1 MTRDAAAGGP
11 ERVTKAESGGSKSD
25 AGCVLLVDDEP
36 LFLRAL
42 VRILRSSGHRLLLAE
57 QLDAFETALR
67 EPALDVVLLDLR
79 FGIHDGREL
88 LSRIKR
94 ERPELEVIVVTGHA
108 SVESAVA
115 CMRAGAFD
123 YLEKPFGDVHRVRH
137 IVHRAVER
145 RHLVSRNHELEREL
159 GERGGSPTLIGQAP
173 AMRSLQRTLTSLRH
187 NESTVL
193 IQGESGT
200 GKELVARALHAA
212 SPRQAGPFV
221 PVDCGALPESI
232 IESELF
238 GHQRGAFTGA
248 VGAPG
253 LFRVAS
259 GGTLFLDEIGEIP
272 LAVQAKLLRVLQNRE
287 VRPLGATQPLAVDLR
302 VVCATHRD
310 LAAMVA
316 AGRFRQDLY
325 YRLNVVRLPLPPLR
339 ERREDIPRLAQHFL
353 EQHRQRR
360 SNVRGFTA
368 EALQALAAYDWP
380 GNVRELENTVESAL
394 ALAVGEQ
401 LDVADLLLPSGTASP
416 PAAAVAPTSV
426 VPLSLAAYERAALER
441 ALHECG
447 GDASAAARR
456 LGIGRSTFY
465 RKLGVHGIAVTRRS
479 AASSSMQA
487 ESRG

>member
-159 GERGGSPTLIGQAP
+159 GERASRVPAETTSP
-173 AMRSLQRTLTSLRH
+173 RRTLTWRIDPATSKLSCIWSRGSQRPV
-187 NESTVL
+187 NSSVSWTV
-193 IQGESGT
+193 
-200 GKELVARALHAA
+200 
-212 SPRQAGPFV
+212 P
-221 PVDCGALPESI
+221 
-232 IESELF
+232 
-238 GHQRGAFTGA
+238 
-248 VGAPG
+248 
-253 LFRVAS
+253 
-259 GGTLFLDEIGEIP
+259 
-272 LAVQAKLLRVLQNRE
+272 
-287 VRPLGATQPLAVDLR
+287 
-302 VVCATHRD
+302 
-310 LAAMVA
+310 
-316 AGRFRQDLY
+316 
-325 YRLNVVRLPLPPLR
+325 
-339 ERREDIPRLAQHFL
+339 
-353 EQHRQRR
+353 
-360 SNVRGFTA
+360 
-368 EALQALAAYDWP
+368 
-380 GNVRELENTVESAL
+380 
-394 ALAVGEQ
+394 
-401 LDVADLLLPSGTASP
+401 
-416 PAAAVAPTSV
+416 
-426 VPLSLAAYERAALER
+426 
-441 ALHECG
+441 
-447 GDASAAARR
+447 
-456 LGIGRSTFY
+456 RST
-465 RKLGVHGIAVTRRS
+465 
-479 AASSSMQA
+479 M
-487 ESRG
+487 

>member
-1 MTRDAAAGGP
+1 MTRDAAAVGA
-11 ERVTKAESGGSKSD
+11 ERASTAGASADTSRD

-42 VRILRSSGHRLLLAE
+42 ARILRPAGHRLLLAE
-57 QLDAFETALR
+57 RLEAFEAALE
-67 EPALDVVLLDLR
+67 EPALDLVLLDLR
-79 FGIHDGREL
+79 FGTHDGREL
-88 LSRIKR
+88 LSRVKR

-123 YLEKPFGDVHRVRH
+123 YLEKPFADVHRVRH
-137 IVHRAVER
+137 TVHRAIER
-145 RHLVSRNHELEREL
+145 RRLVTRNHELEREL
-159 GERGGSPTLIGQAP
+159 GERGDGPTLIAHAP
-173 AMRSLQRTLTSLRH
+173 AMRSLQRSLASLRH

-200 GKELVARALHAA
+200 GKELVARALHAG
-212 SPRQAGPFV
+212 SPRRTGPFV

-272 LAVQAKLLRVLQNRE
+272 PAIQAKLLRVLQNRE
-287 VRPLGATQPLAVDLR
+287 VRPLGAARPVAVDLR

-325 YRLNVVRLPLPPLR
+325 YRLNVVRLPIPPLR
-339 ERREDIPRLAQHFL
+339 DRREDIPRLAQHFL
-353 EQHRQRR
+353 EQRR
-360 SNVRGFTA
+360 HPECPVRGFTP

-394 ALAVGEQ
+394 ALARGEE
-401 LDVADLLLPSGTASP
+401 LDVVDLVLPSSGTAE
-416 PAAAVAPTSV
+416 ATA
-426 VPLSLAAYERAALER
+426 
-441 ALHECG
+441 
-447 GDASAAARR
+447 
-456 LGIGRSTFY
+456 
-465 RKLGVHGIAVTRRS
+465 
-479 AASSSMQA
+479 
-487 ESRG
+487 

>member
-1 MTRDAAAGGP
+1 MARDAAATG
-11 ERVTKAESGGSKSD
+11 AEHPSVVGASGDASPD

-42 VRILRSSGHRLLLAE
+42 ARILRPAGHRLLLAE
-57 QLDAFETALR
+57 RLEAFEAGLE
-67 EPALDVVLLDLR
+67 EPALDLVILDLR
-79 FGIHDGREL
+79 FGTHDGREL
-88 LSRIKR
+88 LSRVKR

-123 YLEKPFGDVHRVRH
+123 YLEKPFADVHRVRH
-137 IVHRAVER
+137 TVHRAIER
-145 RHLVSRNHELEREL
+145 RRLVTRNHELEREL
-159 GERGGSPTLIGQAP
+159 GDRGEGPTLIAQAP
-173 AMRSLQRTLTSLRH
+173 AMRSLQRSLVNLRH

-200 GKELVARALHAA
+200 GKELVARALHAG
-212 SPRQAGPFV
+212 SPRRTGPFV

-253 LFRVAS
+253 LVRVAS

-272 LAVQAKLLRVLQNRE
+272 PAIQAKLLRVLQNRE
-287 VRPLGATQPLAVDLR
+287 VRPLGAARPVAVDLR

-325 YRLNVVRLPLPPLR
+325 YRLNVVRLPIPPLR
-339 ERREDIPRLAQHFL
+339 DRREDIPRLAQHFL
-353 EQHRQRR
+353 EQHRHPERP
-360 SNVRGFTA
+360 VRGFTP
-368 EALQALAAYDWP
+368 EALQALAAHDWP

-394 ALAVGEQ
+394 ALARSDE
-401 LDVADLLLPSGTASP
+401 LDAADLVLPSRGTAEG
-416 PAAAVAPTSV
+416 AAAPVGA

-447 GDASAAARR
+447 GDATAAARR

-465 RKLGVHGIAVTRRS
+465 RKLAVHGIAVSRRS
-479 AASSSMQA
+479 ATPAAVQP
-487 ESRG
+487 EPRR